1 MGGLLTVL
9 AEVFEIASVTG
20 LSAES
25 IISGEAFTTAELL
38 QSHIANLITYGG
50 LTEAEALAATEVTS
64 EAFQALQSL
73 TPNFSQLFGAVAG
86 LDIAANSSL
95 LLGAAVA
102 AALYP
107 YNWSYSQPVAMADFP
122 LVLWR
127 PDFDIDF
134 PGMRTLARFINY
146 ISPENWG
153 IDLLRAMGEYLY
165 QVLQRERRRQIE
177 QMRREM
183 ARRVGE
189 TVEDRMARYF
199 ENARWAVTNVISAPA
214 NLYRYLGDYYRAL
227 PAPNPIRARQLAR
240 HLGQEE
246 PYRYDR
252 FETEQEKQTFTPR
265 QKSAEYVERY
275 EAPGGAY
282 QRTTPDWMLP
292 LILGL
297 YGDISPTWGKLIQ
310 KIEEEVE
317 EEEEKENGPQKKKPR
332 TTNRGSKTNNKRRN
346 RSTQRANRS

>member
-1 MGGLLTVL
+1 MGGILTVL
-9 AEVFEIASVTG
+9 AEVIELASVTG

-38 QSHIANLITYGG
+38 QSHIANLVTYGG

-73 TPNFSQLFGAVAG
+73 TPNFPQIFGAVAG
-86 LDIAANSSL
+86 LDITANSSL

-107 YNWSYSQPVAMADFP
+107 YNWSYSQPVAMANWP
-122 LVLWR
+122 VVLWR
-127 PDFDIDF
+127 PDYDIDF

-153 IDLLRAMGEYLY
+153 LDLLRAMGEYLHG
-165 QVLQRERRRQIE
+165 VLQRERQRQIE
-177 QMRREM
+177 YYRRELE
-183 ARRVGE
+183 RRTAQHVRE
-189 TVEDRMARYF
+189 NLARYF
-199 ENARWAVTNVISAPA
+199 ENARWAVTNAIQAPV

-227 PAPNPIRARQLAR
+227 PGPNPVRARQLAR
-240 HLGQEE
+240 ALGQEE

-252 FETEQEKQTFTPR
+252 FETEQDQQTFTPQ
-265 QKSAEYVERY
+265 QKSADYVERY
-275 EAPGGAY
+275 DAPGGAS

-297 YGDISPTWGKLIQ
+297 YGDISPTWGEFIQ
-310 KIEEEVE
+310 KIEEE
-317 EEEEKENGPQKKKPR
+317 EEKEDGPKKKKLRR
-332 TTNRGSKTNNKRRN
+332 TIRGSKTNNKRRN
-346 RSTQRANRS
+346 RSAQRPNRP